1 MRACGRRYERR
12 DTSGAGEF
20 ILNSLLIRNNLG
32 KVPQAERL
40 LRNMLR
46 FAGRDMAKP
55 LADLPA
61 DFDEHL
67 KGMGY

>member
-1 MRACGRRYERR
+1 MP
-12 DTSGAGEF
+12 DKSGGGGPGDHGEF
-20 ILNSLLIRNNLG
+20 ILNSLAIRHNLG

-40 LRNMLR
+40 LGNMLR

-61 DFDEHL
+61 GFDEQL
-67 KGMGY
+67 RGMGY